1 MPRRADAR
9 TWKRLIG
16 ALLVVMALVCVAP
29 PASAA
34 EPGPVDDSAYTAEQK
49 AAAEKKAGK
58 ATAERVCESIAKGPL
73 AQFDDECVKA
83 MSSKFTRDT
92 LPKLGAVAACAV
104 LTGPLVP
111 LGAACSVWAV
121 THMDDIK
128 QWFWEAYEAALKG
141 LKEVAATV
149 GNVAKFIANPE
160 RAFDFFVNDMKAG
173 SVSFFETVMTDLTT
187 VVSFKA
193 DARWWRDAY
202 AAAAVIGLG
211 LLAIGMMLTSYH
223 YNRGKLDS
231 ETYSHS
237 MTMYPLIAVVMMT
250 MGPPVAYVITKVSNG
265 ISQGMI
271 HWMGSDA
278 VELIAKGGVFAALSP
293 TIPGG
298 TIMGLVL
305 FALLFL
311 VTFGVFG
318 TLIVQTVSTYMLG
331 ASAGAA
337 WGMTTHPGWRQKA
350 LMVPMVVLALIFARP
365 AILFALALVTKMA
378 NALGFKGDPLDT
390 LAEALMVIVALGMV
404 AFAPWVLLRWFPL
417 LPDADSV
424 RMAAAGTGMAA
435 AAGIAGSTATSAAM
449 MRARS
454 SGGGSGGGSG
464 GSSQSAPASHSPSQ
478 SPSPQAPSAAPQGGR
493 PAQAPVSS
501 TPSASQM
508 GAGAGAG
515 AGRAGAGTAGAAAG
529 GAGKA
534 GMAAGGAAK
543 TGAAAAGG
551 AATGGALLAAQ
562 LAAQAAQTAIQ
573 KARESADAATPD
585 VRS

>member
-1 MPRRADAR
+1 MPRRADVR

-49 AAAEKKAGK
+49 ATAEKKAGK
-58 ATAERVCESIAKGPL
+58 ATAERVCESIARGPL
-73 AQFDDECVKA
+73 TGLQDKCVSA

-92 LPKLGAVAACAV
+92 LPKLGAVAACAA

-173 SVSFFETVMTDLTT
+173 SVNFFQNVMTDLTT
-187 VVSFKA
+187 VVAFDA
-193 DARWWRDAY
+193 GARWWRDAY

-223 YNRGKLDS
+223 YNRGKIDS
-231 ETYSHS
+231 ETYAHS

-250 MGPPVAYVITKVSNG
+250 MGPPVAYVVTKVSNG
-265 ISQGMI
+265 ISQGII
-271 HWMGSDA
+271 HWMGGDA

-293 TIPGG
+293 AIPGG

-350 LMVPMVVLALIFARP
+350 LMVPMVALALIFARP
-365 AILFALALVTKMA
+365 AILFALAVVTKMA

-454 SGGGSGGGSG
+454 SGGGSGG
-464 GSSQSAPASHSPSQ
+464 SSQSPASQPPSQ

-501 TPSASQM
+501 TPTASQM
-508 GAGAGAG
+508 GAGVGAG

-534 GMAAGGAAK
+534 GVAAGGAAK